1 MAQHVLIALEM
12 PPDLEKFKLPQGVNE
27 RLHALLDR
35 QDRGAGLTPAARTE
49 AAGTVADTTRV
60 AGRLSWAMRSL
71 PAEFR
76 RLVMPRAVGPGL
88 SISSGKVSL
97 AWVCPLMVARRL
109 PRWPCT
115 ACASWPSER
124 QKQRLGVIPRVQP
137 TKIHG

>member
-1 MAQHVLIALEM
+1 MI
-12 PPDLEKFKLPQGVNE
+12 
-27 RLHALLDR
+27 
-35 QDRGAGLTPAARTE
+35 T
-49 AAGTVADTTRV
+49 
-60 AGRLSWAMRSL
+60 
-71 PAEFR
+71 
-76 RLVMPRAVGPGL
+76 GL

-137 TKIHG
+137 TKIHGGNAMTYGSKSSRRKSVAEALIAAVAKLHHAPLVHKEPECEALAS